1 MSRLVVVRV
10 LACLVLFVSVA
21 TLASAA
27 DATVGTLTVKG
38 KATPL
43 THGYATVQQDP
54 DDAERSW
61 LVILVTNVPV
71 KEADRTPAR
80 LAELAA
86 AGTVKAVRVL
96 WLEGYD
102 TVFAVPYH
110 QALPASGRRG
120 SERPTINLDRYDE
133 ARYEGYVKSKMLGQ
147 DWFFDVHVKTDLARG
162 GVAQLEPAIV
172 EEEPTGQS
180 TPPGDD
186 KTANK
191 RELGRLGYEY
201 TSEMFERAA
210 QDANAVAV
218 KLFLA
223 AGMSPNTGEGT
234 DRHPLL
240 LAVTQCAYGHE
251 VEAFEIVEALLA
263 AGAKVDAG
271 AKDGITPLLTAA
283 QHCTGTDIV
292 KALIAAGADVNT
304 KAPGGATPMMFAKVF
319 NKTEIEAELRKA
331 GARD

>member
-1 MSRLVVVRV
+1 MSMRASLAGVAMAVVT
-10 LACLVLFVSVA
+10 AAVSVA
-21 TLASAA
+21 A
-27 DATVGTLTVKG
+27 DSTVGTFTVKG

-43 THGYATVQQDP
+43 THGYAAVQQDP

-61 LVILVTNVPV
+61 LVVLVTDVPV

-110 QALPASGRRG
+110 RALPQSGRRG
-120 SERPTINLDRYDE
+120 TERPTINLDRYDE

-147 DWFFDVHVKTDLARG
+147 DWFFDVHVKTDITRG
-162 GVAQLEPAIV
+162 GVAELEPAIV
-172 EEEPTGQS
+172 EEGPSGAS
-180 TPPGDD
+180 TVPADD
-186 KTANK
+186 KTAKK

-201 TSEMFERAA
+201 TGEMFERAA
-210 QDANAVAV
+210 QDANAEAV
-218 KLFLA
+218 TLFLA

-251 VEAFEIVEALLA
+251 VEAFEIVKALLA

-283 QHCTGTDIV
+283 QHCTGADIV

-304 KAPGGATPMMFAKVF
+304 KAPGGATPLMFAKVF
-319 NKTEIEAELRKA
+319 NKTEIEAVLRKA

>member
-1 MSRLVVVRV
+1 MSLRASLPWMALAVVT
-10 LACLVLFVSVA
+10 AAVSVA
-21 TLASAA
+21 A
-27 DATVGTLTVKG
+27 DSTVGTLTVKG
-38 KATPL
+38 KAAPL
-43 THGYATVQQDP
+43 KHGYAAVQQDP

-61 LVILVTNVPV
+61 LVILVANVPV

-86 AGTVKAVRVL
+86 AGKVKAVRVL
-96 WLEGYD
+96 WLEGFD

-110 QALPASGRRG
+110 QALPQSGRRG
-120 SERPTINLDRYDE
+120 AEHPTVKLDRYDE
-133 ARYEGYVKSKMLGQ
+133 QRYEGTVKSKMLGQ
-147 DWFFDVHVKTDLARG
+147 DWFFEVHVKADLARG
-162 GVAQLEPAIV
+162 GVAELEPAIV

-186 KTANK
+186 RTANK

-210 QDANAVAV
+210 QDANAEAV
-218 KLFLA
+218 RLFLA
-223 AGMSPNTGEGT
+223 AGISPNTGEGT

-251 VEAFEIVEALLA
+251 LEALEIVEALLA
-263 AGAKVDAG
+263 AGAKADAG
-271 AKDGITPLLTAA
+271 AKDGITPLLNAA
-283 QHCTGTDIV
+283 QHCTGPDIV
-292 KALIAAGADVNT
+292 KALIAAGANVNT
-304 KAPGGATPMMFAKVF
+304 KAPGGATPLMFAKVF
-319 NKTEIEAELRKA
+319 SKKEIEAELRRA

>member
-1 MSRLVVVRV
+1 MKTRLV
-10 LACLVLFVSVA
+10 LPCLVLFVSVA
-21 TLASAA
+21 ALTSAT

-61 LVILVTNVPV
+61 LVVLVTNVPV

-110 QALPASGRRG
+110 QALPQSGRRG
-120 SERPTINLDRYDE
+120 SERPTINLDRYDDQ
-133 ARYEGYVKSKMLGQ
+133 RYEGYVRSKMLGQ
-147 DWFFDVHVKTDLARG
+147 DWFFDVHVKTDITRG
-162 GVAQLEPAIV
+162 GVAELEPAIV
-172 EEEPTGQS
+172 EEEPSGAS
-180 TPPGDD
+180 APPGND
-186 KTANK
+186 KTASK
-191 RELGRLGYEY
+191 RELGKLGYEY
-201 TSEMFERAA
+201 TGEMFERAA
-210 QDANAVAV
+210 QDANAEAV
-218 KLFLA
+218 RLFLA
-223 AGMSPNTGEGT
+223 AGMSPNTSEGT

-240 LAVTQCAYGHE
+240 LATTQCAYGHE
-251 VEAFEIVEALLA
+251 IEAFEIVKALLG
-263 AGAKVDAG
+263 AGAKADAG
-271 AKDGITPLLTAA
+271 ARDGITPLLNAA
-283 QHCTGTDIV
+283 QYCTGPDIV

-304 KAPGGATPMMFAKVF
+304 KAPGGATPLMFAKIF
-319 NKTEIEAELRKA
+319 NKKEIEAELRKA
-331 GARD
+331 GAKD

>member
-1 MSRLVVVRV
+1 MRMRAFVACVALAV
-10 LACLVLFVSVA
+10 LTAAVSIG
-21 TLASAA
+21 A
-27 DATVGTLTVKG
+27 DSTVGTLTVKG
-38 KATPL
+38 KVTPL
-43 THGYATVQQDP
+43 SHGYATVQQDP
-54 DDAERSW
+54 DDAARSW

-80 LAELAA
+80 LTELAA
-86 AGTVKAVRVL
+86 VGTVKAVRVL

-133 ARYEGYVKSKMLGQ
+133 QRYEGTVKSKMLGQ
-147 DWFFDVHVKTDLARG
+147 DWFFDVHVKTGITRG

-172 EEEPTGQS
+172 EEEPTGGS
-180 TPPGDD
+180 TPPADD
-186 KTANK
+186 RTAKK

-201 TSEMFERAA
+201 SGEMFERAA
-210 QDANAVAV
+210 QDANVEAVT
-218 KLFLA
+218 LFLA

-271 AKDGITPLLTAA
+271 AKDGITPLLNAA
-283 QHCTGTDIV
+283 QHCTGVDIV
-292 KALIAAGADVNT
+292 RALIAAGADVNT
-304 KAPGGATPMMFAKVF
+304 KAPGGATPLMFAKVF
-319 NKTEIEAELRKA
+319 TKKEIEVELRRA

>member
-1 MSRLVVVRV
+1 MTRHILPALVIWAI
-10 LACLVLFVSVA
+10 LAVG
-21 TLASAA
+21 AA
-27 DATVGTLTVKG
+27 WAGDEVVGTLTVKG
-38 KATPL
+38 KPTPL
-43 THGYATVQQDP
+43 KHVAVAVQADP
-54 DDAERSW
+54 EVSGRSW
-61 LVILVTNVPV
+61 LVILVSDVPV
-71 KEADRTPAR
+71 AEADRTLAR
-80 LAELAA
+80 LGELVA
-86 AGTVKAVRVL
+86 AGKLKAVRVL

-133 ARYEGYVKSKMLGQ
+133 QRYEGTVKSKMLGQ
-147 DWFFDVHVKTDLARG
+147 DWFFDVHVKTGITRG

-172 EEEPTGQS
+172 EEEPTGGS
-180 TPPGDD
+180 TPPADD
-186 KTANK
+186 RTAKK

-201 TSEMFERAA
+201 SGEMFERAA
-210 QDANAVAV
+210 QDANVEAVT
-218 KLFLA
+218 LFLA

-271 AKDGITPLLTAA
+271 AKDGITPLLNAA
-283 QHCTGTDIV
+283 QHCTGVDIV
-292 KALIAAGADVNT
+292 RALIAAGADVNT
-304 KAPGGATPMMFAKVF
+304 KAPGGATPLMFAKVF
-319 NKTEIEAELRKA
+319 TKKEIEVELRRA